1 MSKSSIT
8 WYWFNL
14 NNHFCPRHTCL
25 VLTHSGFNANPAGFV
40 GAKLGRLSGK
50 PNMPACVQLNAP
62 SPTTRSLHEYQWI
75 PAHFVWFEVSFIL
88 RAKSKIYEKDMWV
101 ISFGPKQNISQG
113 QPVGF
118 VSYLQSSALFA
129 STVGMQKIRQEQC
142 QCKTSSEGPKPIVY

>member
-40 GAKLGRLSGK
+40 GAKQLSGK
-50 PNMPACVQLNAP
+50 PNMPACVQFNAHRLQREVFMNINGFLHTSCDSRLHSFYELKAKSMRTTCEWFP
-62 SPTTRSLHEYQWI
+62 SP
-75 PAHFVWFEVSFIL
+75 
-88 RAKSKIYEKDMWV
+88 
-101 ISFGPKQNISQG
+101 PKQKNIT
-113 QPVGF
+113 
-118 VSYLQSSALFA
+118 VSASWLCFIPPIFWLFA

-142 QCKTSSEGPKPIVY
+142 QCKTSREGPKPIVY